1 MCTNALVSERR
12 SMVTSRVLPRGLR
25 DYHRPGNDDTH
36 SISLKQLLYG
46 KERDDAECAGLARSN
61 WG

>member
-1 MCTNALVSERR
+1 
-12 SMVTSRVLPRGLR
+12 MVTSRVLPRGLR